1 MEAKGID
8 LTKCNN
14 CRAWVRYRYGR
25 VYEGT
30 GRIEKATEGGE
41 AWMRFVA
48 DEDGE
53 LVTMWEDGKIC
64 EHIMDFEIVPRDPE
78 TYRDWQ
84 VGDVIGCLDED
95 GDMDI
100 IADHLCRV
108 IFRSGELVAI
118 AENYSAEEADI
129 NGCYTCS
136 QLFREGWRLVLT
148 DIEQQI
154 IEERKKAEWEP
165 QDGDVCYAENIDGY
179 CTPFIYRHTGLNRT
193 AFYAAF
199 DKWGNVLIYHG
210 NAMSKETMKMLRP
223 ATEEERQRLF
233 DAIAKEGRRW
243 NAEKKVVEDIP
254 KPYEFRKGEP
264 VLVRSDR
271 THCWQLR
278 AISLSVYGNPPKVE
292 VTDGCDEWI
301 YWIDKDEV
309 IPYNERTMHL
319 LGTTEDYKEEQL

>member
-1 MEAKGID
+1 MEMKGID
-8 LTKCNN
+8 LTKCINL
-14 CRAWVRYRYGR
+14 RYMAKIRDHH
-25 VYEGT
+25 VI
-30 GRIEKATEGGE
+30 GRIG
-41 AWMRFVA
+41 F
-48 DEDGE
+48 DEDGYVVLLHNGVE
-53 LVTMWEDGKIC
+53 PWRGNSVE
-64 EHIMDFEIVPRDPE
+64 EIMTIHGMEDFEIVPRDPE
-78 TYRDWQ
+78 TYRGWQ
-84 VGDVIGCLDED
+84 VGDVIRNENETAIVVFRFGEVVMYKYED
-95 GDMDI
+95 TD
-100 IADHLCRV
+100 
-108 IFRSGELVAI
+108 GEH
-118 AENYSAEEADI
+118 
-129 NGCYTCS
+129 CCPCPYTCKE
-136 QLFREGWRLVLT
+136 LFNKGYRLVLT
-148 DIEQQI
+148 DIEKQI

-165 QDGDVCYAENIDGY
+165 QDGDVCYAENIYGY

-210 NAMSKETMKMLRP
+210 NAISKETMKMLRP

-233 DAIAKEGRRW
+233 DAIAKEGKRW

-254 KPYEFRKGEP
+254 KPHEFKKGEP

-309 IPYNERTMHL
+309 IPYNERTIHL
-319 LGTTEDYKEEQL
+319 LGTTEDYKEE